1 MASQYKRLLA
11 PTTLTASMQPPLE
24 MIFDAGAFQTL
35 EVEVRVLKAGSAGK
49 IKLQHAA
56 TGDEPDSRPP
66 DIPPLSCGSGAA
78 GGGAF
83 DRVDEAQVRSGE
95 KGGGLRQNLA
105 QGRQRP
111 APVRAGL
118 RGQRHPQLPG

>member
-11 PTTLTASMQPPLE
+11 PTTLSASMQPPLE

-56 TGDEPDSRPP
+56 TGDEPDSWI
-66 DIPPLSCGSGAA
+66 DLASATVDLDAA
-78 GGGAF
+78 GASYLHVASFLRYIRWVGDGSVAGSPVVQ
-83 DRVDEAQVRSGE
+83 VDLVA
-95 KGGGLRQNLA
+95 KGG
-105 QGRQRP
+105 
-111 APVRAGL
+111 
-118 RGQRHPQLPG
+118 